1 MPPHLIVAALLSAC
15 LYLGLIW
22 FPALNG
28 GWVLLFLAIFAALFG
43 LYALAYQSAKTLPD
57 SKRLCWGIAAAALL
71 FRLCLLPVG
80 IRTDLPLTQA
90 LAEDLRGE
98 AVTFQTFLLYDL
110 DVWRY
115 LWEGRVW
122 ASGFNPYR
130 HAPQDAALDAAV
142 PSSGPQAEVW
152 EEIRQRVTYPE
163 LPAIYPPAA
172 QMVFRLSHA
181 TFPASVV
188 GWKFWTILFEAL
200 GVCFVALALRRLGR
214 AVAPGLLLMA
224 WNPLMVKSFAG
235 SAHFESVLVAALALF
250 AYLLVCG
257 RNLTAYAA
265 LGVATLSKL
274 VPGLIVVALPPL
286 LSVGLL
292 AFIGVLLLGC
302 LPFLDAGLIQAW
314 GTVSVFLRDWSFNA
328 GPHRLLESLL
338 GVQGAFVGYLTL
350 LTGAIWYFRT
360 GLQRQALE
368 QAAADRADPSRL
380 AKSRLEAALWILGLA
395 IVLGPVVNP
404 WYVTWLIPL
413 ASILRSRAWLAF
425 SWIVF
430 LAFLVL
436 LDGEERIGVLAWEYA
451 MLAWMMISAPPEVLH
466 ERKK

>member
-1 MPPHLIVAALLSAC
+1 MPRLIFPACALLSAC

-28 GWVLLFLAIFAALFG
+28 GWVLLFLAIFGLLFG
-43 LYALAYQSAKTLPD
+43 LYAVAYRSAKKLPD
-57 SKRLCWGIAAAALL
+57 SKRLCWWIAAAALL
-71 FRLCLLPVG
+71 FRLCLLPAG
-80 IRTDLPLTQA
+80 IRTDLPLIQA

-130 HAPQDAALDAAV
+130 HAPQDASLDAAV
-142 PSSGPQAEVW
+142 PSGPQAEVW

-163 LPAIYPPAA
+163 LPSIYPPAA
-172 QMVFRLSHA
+172 QVVFRLSQA
-181 TFPASVV
+181 TFPGSVL
-188 GWKFWTILFEAL
+188 GWKIWLILFEAL
-200 GVCFVALALRRLGR
+200 AVCFVALTLRRLR
-214 AVAPGLLLMA
+214 RPVAPGLLLMA

-235 SAHFESVLVAALALF
+235 SAHFESILVAALALF

-257 RNLTAYAA
+257 RKLPAYAA

-274 VPGLIVVALPPL
+274 VPGLIVLVLPPL
-286 LSVGLL
+286 LSAGLL
-292 AFIGVLLLGC
+292 VFMGVLLLGF
-302 LPFLDAGLIQAW
+302 LPFLDAGLFEAW

-328 GPHRLLESLL
+328 GPHRLLEALL

-350 LTGAIWYFRT
+350 LAGAIWYFRK
-360 GLQRQALE
+360 GLQRRTLE
-368 QAAADRADPSRL
+368 EAAAAGTEQSRL
-380 AKSRLEAALWILGLA
+380 AEYRLEAALWMLGLA
-395 IVLGPVVNP
+395 IVLGPLVNP

-413 ASILRSRAWLAF
+413 ASIVRSRVWLAF
-425 SWIVF
+425 SGIVF
-430 LAFLVL
+430 LAFFVL

-451 MLAWMMISAPPEVLH
+451 LLAWMMISGPPALLY